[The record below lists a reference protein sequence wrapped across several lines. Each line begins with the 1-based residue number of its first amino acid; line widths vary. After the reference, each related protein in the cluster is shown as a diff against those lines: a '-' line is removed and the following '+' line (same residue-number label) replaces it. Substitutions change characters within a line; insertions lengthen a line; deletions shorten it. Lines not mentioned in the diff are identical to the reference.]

1 MPSKSNRIAAS
12 SRSTSSEAAQQPDG
26 RSLLAVVAH
35 PDDEAYG
42 PGGTLAYYADRGVD
56 VYLACATRGEAGRRR
71 GSPPFVSQ
79 SELGGVRVRELHCSA
94 RILGVKDIFLLDLP
108 DGGIAG
114 FDPPEAALRLARVIR
129 QTAPQVLIAFGPG
142 GSLSPHPDHV
152 AVSHLAAAAVLTL
165 APAERPRRIFHYLS
179 TWRSSPED
187 HTDRRPVVVDIGAY
201 RLRRLQALKCHLTQ
215 VQQVPWLF
223 GDEGQV
229 AATFPAEDR
238 FLLVDPPAGDG
249 SPADL
254 FDGI

>member
-1 MPSKSNRIAAS
+1 VPSRSNKIAAS
-12 SRSTSSEAAQQPDG
+12 SQPTSSDVGQGPPG

-79 SELGGVRVRELHCSA
+79 GELGGVRARELHCSA
-94 RILGVKDIFLLDLP
+94 RILGVKSVFLLDLP
-108 DGGIAG
+108 DGGVAG
-114 FDPPEAALRLARVIR
+114 FDPTEAALRLARVIR

-152 AVSHLAAAAVLTL
+152 AVSQLADAALRTL
-165 APAERPRRIFHYLS
+165 APSERPRRIFHYLS
-179 TWRSSPED
+179 PWQYSPAD
-187 HTDRRPVVVDIGAY
+187 HPGIEPVVVDIGAY

-223 GDEGQV
+223 GPEDQV
-229 AATFPAEDR
+229 AATFPAVDR
-238 FLLVDPPAGDG
+238 FQLVQPPADG
-249 SPADL
+249 PLADL
-254 FDGI
+254 FDGL